1 MNTTTTT
8 TPQTIL
14 DFLIVNEE
22 AKQADPHA
30 RVTFGVTSRIAM
42 GDRNDVIAIGM
53 DNGND
58 AIKLAMFT
66 DQGELVVQRHPIAYQ
81 KAKEVQS
88 GLQEVTYQMGYTSYW
103 VGEVA
108 LRHDE
113 QDIEPGPTDQRVVD
127 LRWKHTAAASLVEL
141 LLAAGL
147 QPGEHNIALGFA
159 IPNNEI
165 AVDSTTNKLGVKKST
180 ATALKESVLGQSW
193 TVKRTDAKGLQ
204 TEWTLAIRDI
214 VPQAQSVGTYTVWS
228 KAPSGKNMKADYDGV
243 VVIDIGGGDLQI
255 TEITTNPYQIIS
267 ERLDDGTITIAQSL
281 ASLFP
286 SQTVTNVAAQH
297 ALITKKLMIDGKFR
311 DVTAQVEEVTA
322 SDGQNVLGKIL
333 PRIRGSRRFVI
344 LTGGG
349 VILLHRLIEQRFQGL
364 PKKRGEGYEIINH
377 GLASTVNGVG
387 ALFAMLFKS
396 AGSRKR

>member
-1 MNTTTTT
+1 MTTTTVT
-8 TPQTIL
+8 APQTIL
-14 DFLIVNEE
+14 DFLIANEE
-22 AKQADPHA
+22 TK
-30 RVTFGVTSRIAM
+30 RVNPNTRVMFGVTSRITV
-42 GDRNDVIAIGM
+42 GDTPGVIAIGM

-81 KAKEVQS
+81 RAKEVQS
-88 GLQEVTYQMGYTSYW
+88 GSLEVTYQMGYTNYW

-127 LRWKHTAAASLVEL
+127 LRWKHCAAASLVEL

-165 AVDSTTNKLGVKKST
+165 AMDSATNKLGVKKST
-180 ATALKESVLGQSW
+180 ATALKAHVLGQSW
-193 TVKRTDAKGLQ
+193 TVKRTDPKGQQ
-204 TEWTLAIRDI
+204 TEWSLHIRDV
-214 VPQAQSVGTYTVWS
+214 VPQAQSIGTYTVWS
-228 KAPSGKNMKADYDGV
+228 KAPSGKNMRGDYDGV
-243 VVIDIGGGDLQI
+243 VVIDIGGGDLQR

-281 ASLFP
+281 ASMFP

-297 ALITKKLMIDGKFR
+297 ALITRRLMIDGKFR
-311 DVTAQVEEVTA
+311 DVIAQVEEVTA
-322 SDGQNVLGKIL
+322 SDGQNVIGKVMAS
-333 PRIRGSRRFVI
+333 IRGSRRFVI

-349 VILLHRLIEQRFQGL
+349 VILLHHLIEQRFLSL
-364 PKKRGEGYEIINH
+364 PKKRGEGYEIINY

-387 ALFAMLFKS
+387 ALFAMLFK